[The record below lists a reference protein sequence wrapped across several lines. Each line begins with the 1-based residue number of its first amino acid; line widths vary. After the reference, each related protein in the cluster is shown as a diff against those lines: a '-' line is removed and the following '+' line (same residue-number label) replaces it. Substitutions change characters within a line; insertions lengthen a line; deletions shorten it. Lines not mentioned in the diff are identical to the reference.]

1 MAFPSVQGT
10 NTYAASSGL
19 SDHTVNMPVGTIVS
33 GDLLLV
39 FVAATDNSAISIA
52 DGTWIQIFQTANGT
66 ATNHAA
72 FYKIATGDVDS
83 VTVHVA
89 NAIKIAAV
97 SYWIN
102 SWHGTTPPESG
113 TATTG
118 TDTHPDP
125 PACTPSWGSSDIL
138 FIESAAHGAD
148 PTFSAPSTNYT
159 NLVSAV
165 ATGGSA
171 GSRAGCG
178 TARRQVTGTTDN
190 PDNAFT
196 ISASSA
202 WVANTVAVRPAV
214 SGTTFQITIAA
225 TGVGSLA
232 LVKIPTFPKTLAAVA
247 VGVTTMS
254 KITSLFIT
262 LAATGVGLTT
272 LNRKQFITSAAT
284 AVGVVTLTT
293 ATLASIGMNVTAFG
307 LVTLTALAVAG
318 LTLNATAVGIAVL
331 TRAVTFVVNL
341 SATAVGVTTMARKQ
355 FVTLAAVA
363 VGVVSMVRK
372 QFVVL
377 AATGVGVA
385 ALTTATT
392 WLRTMAA
399 TAVSVVGLVANFI
412 PFSGGGGEPIK
423 SAILFV
429 KHHVRKLFKRSSS

>member
-1 MAFPSVQGT
+1 MAFPAVQGT

-19 SDHTVNMPVGTIVS
+19 SDHTVNMPVGTVVS
-33 GDLLLV
+33 GDLLIV

-66 ATNHAA
+66 STNLAA
-72 FYKIATGDVDS
+72 FYKIATGDVNS

-89 NAIKIAAV
+89 SASKIAAV

-102 SWHGTTPPESG
+102 AWHGTTPPEAG
-113 TATTG
+113 TAATGSSTT
-118 TDTHPDP
+118 PDP

-138 FIESAAHGAD
+138 FIECAGHGAD
-148 PTFSAPSTNYT
+148 ATFSGASTNYT

-178 TARRQVTGTTDN
+178 TARRNVTGTTDN
-190 PDNAFT
+190 PDT
-196 ISASSA
+196 MSISASQA
-202 WVANTVAVRPAV
+202 WVANLVAVRPAA

-247 VGVTTMS
+247 VGVTTIN

-272 LNRKQFITSAAT
+272 LNGKQFITSAAT

-293 ATLASIGMNVTAFG
+293 ASLASIGMDVTAFG
-307 LVTLTALAVAG
+307 LVTLTALAVVG

-355 FVTLAAVA
+355 FVTLTAVA

-377 AATGVGVA
+377 AATGVGVVVLA
-385 ALTTATT
+385 TATT
-392 WLRTMAA
+392 WLRTMTA
-399 TAVSVVGLVANFI
+399 TAVSVVGLVASFI

-429 KHHVRKLFKRSSS
+429 KHHIRKLFKRSSS